1 MLNAMPKRRPIRVYI
16 VEDAEIVRR
25 RLIDVVSETEHS
37 EVVGF
42 ADTESTA
49 IAGILEAQPDV
60 IIIDIQ
66 LRHGNGI
73 NVVHALKKLELT
85 PLPKTIVLTNYAF
98 PQYQKKCEDS
108 GADYFF
114 DKSTE
119 FARISEVLETL

>member
-1 MLNAMPKRRPIRVYI
+1 MEKRRPVRVYI

-25 RLIDVVSETEHS
+25 RLIDVVAETPHS
-37 EVVGF
+37 EVIGF

-49 IAGILEAQPDV
+49 IEGICKARPDLV
-60 IIIDIQ
+60 IIDIQ

-73 NVVHALKKLELT
+73 NVVHALKKMDFA
-85 PLPKTIVLTNYAF
+85 PLPKMIVLTNYAF

-119 FARISEVLETL
+119 FSRISEVLESM

>member
-1 MLNAMPKRRPIRVYI
+1 MEKRRPIRVYI

-25 RLIDVVSETEHS
+25 RLIDVVGETPHS
-37 EVVGF
+37 EVIGF

-49 IAGILEAQPDV
+49 IDGICQARPDLV
-60 IIIDIQ
+60 IIDIQ

-73 NVVHALKKLELT
+73 NVVHALKNMDLA
-85 PLPKTIVLTNYAF
+85 PLPKMIVLTNYAF

-119 FARISEVLETL
+119 FSRISEVLESM